1 MIEYDEIKKCIN
13 HGRSFRIGAR
23 GICIECRRI
32 GIREPANYLW
42 RITIPRAFVSI
53 DADDISIL
61 SDEDFYH
68 LCFSVDAGRT
78 HWSLADLMEYDK
90 ITVIE

>member
-1 MIEYDEIKKCIN
+1 MIDEDEIRRCID

-32 GIREPANYLW
+32 SIREPANYRW

-61 SDEDFYH
+61 SDEDFYD
-68 LCFSVDAGRT
+68 LCFSVDNGRT
-78 HWSLADLMEYDK
+78 HWSLADLMQYDRL
-90 ITVIE
+90 TVIG

>member
-1 MIEYDEIKKCIN
+1 MIDEDEIKRFIN
-13 HGRSFRIGAR
+13 HGKSFRIGAR
-23 GICIECRRI
+23 GICIECRCI
-32 GIREPANYLW
+32 SIREPADYRW
-42 RITIPRAFVSI
+42 RITIPRASVSI

-90 ITVIE
+90 LTVIE